1 MTVAMTVASV
11 KFVSILVLSIGLLST
26 PVSAAPKTNLKKA
39 DLDWSSKAEAEL
51 VIDRPEAK
59 VRGSKKT
66 KKASVVETLPTP
78 SATLPAG
85 TLPTPATVRA
95 EVPQFSTAIE
105 RTALRFALTFE
116 SYQPRGAGE
125 FVSGDTIDYGRLPS
139 GLLAQADLRWLPFSV
154 GALNGKTLNLG
165 GYTAFGYSRQEMPL
179 VAPSGFRYD
188 DVALNTLRYEAGFAA
203 GLDLTSKFNLEAR
216 LGFGRLTAIQS
227 SRFTDLVGTFHRP
240 FAAVA
245 VDLSYH
251 IVPRFAFIASLAHR
265 SALSEGTG
273 AMAFDPLT
281 VSGGFLV
288 QVR

>member
-1 MTVAMTVASV
+1 VKTSLVFLSV
-11 KFVSILVLSIGLLST
+11 FSAVVLSTSQSI
-26 PVSAAPKTNLKKA
+26 AKTKA
-39 DLDWSSKAEAEL
+39 EKPNLDWSAQAESEL
-51 VIDRPEAK
+51 VIDRPAEMK
-59 VRGSKKT
+59 RGGKKN
-66 KKASVVETLPTP
+66 KKALTGQAEVLPTP
-78 SATLPAG
+78 SAIAPSG
-85 TLPTPATVRA
+85 ILPTPATVRA
-95 EVPQFSTAIE
+95 EVQPFSTAIE

-116 SYQPRGAGE
+116 SYQPRGAGQ

-154 GALNGKTLNLG
+154 GAFSGKTVNLG

-188 DVALNTLRYEAGFAA
+188 DVALNTLRYEAGVAA
-203 GLDLTSKFNLEAR
+203 GVDLSSKLNLEAR
-216 LGFGRLTAIQS
+216 LGIGRLTAIQS

-240 FAAVA
+240 FAALA

-273 AMAFDPLT
+273 AMTFDPLT